1 MISSAKSKGGD
12 VPEILVFAPHPDD
25 DVLGCGGAIAW
36 HTGQGHRVTIAY
48 LTSGES
54 GSLEIPKREL
64 GVIREKEARGAAAV
78 LGCAKTLFMGW
89 PDGYLEMKPEY
100 LQALTALVR
109 EIKPRRAYLPHDAEK
124 VRDHAV
130 AHQLAVE
137 AVRRAGGPW
146 FQECRGSSDGGPW
159 AVQEVLGYEV
169 WAPMQAPSVFLD
181 ISAFMDLK
189 LKALREHK
197 SQLACL
203 PYDEAVTGLNRYRGI
218 MSGNCKYC
226 ECFQAIKTGFN
237 G

>member
-12 VPEILVFAPHPDD
+12 APEILVFAPHPDD

-36 HTGQGHRVTIAY
+36 HAGQGHRVTIVY

-54 GSLEIPKREL
+54 GSLEIPKLEL
-64 GVIREKEARGAAAV
+64 GVIREKEAREAAAV
-78 LGCAKTLFMGW
+78 LGAAKTMFMGW

-109 EIKPRRAYLPHDAEK
+109 EIKPRRAYLPHDAER

-130 AHQLAVE
+130 AHQLAFE

-146 FQECRGSSDGGPW
+146 FQECRGSSVRGPW
-159 AVQEVLGYEV
+159 AVREVFGFEV
-169 WAPMQAPSVFLD
+169 WTPIQAPSVFLD

-197 SQLACL
+197 SQLANQ
-203 PYDEAVTGLNRYRGI
+203 PYDEAVTGLNRYRGV
-218 MSGNCKYC
+218 MGGNCKYC
-226 ECFQAIKTGFN
+226 ECFQVIKAGFE